1 MLQRTA
7 KQVVAE
13 KPGKRGRDRNTG
25 HEPEQLPLPGD
36 EPPGPTTAARLA
48 HLYGRVGLKL
58 RRCNQISIALFE
70 QAIGESKLTSSQ
82 YGAMVVLKE
91 FPGINQMRLG
101 RLLGYDRSTIG
112 SIVNH
117 LEIRGLID
125 RRADPNDGRGRTLT
139 LTPAAEEVMA
149 RGLAASLISQQKL
162 LEPLTGEQR
171 GALID
176 ALDTILD
183 AYNSTTRAP
192 IEESKERDLIK

>member
-7 KQVVAE
+7 KRPVAD
-13 KPGKRGRDRNTG
+13 KPAKPRPGGEAD
-25 HEPEQLPLPGD
+25 QLPLPGD

-70 QAIGESKLTSSQ
+70 QAVGDYNLTSSQ

-117 LEIRGLID
+117 LEIRGLVD
-125 RRADPNDGRGRTLT
+125 RRTDPKDARGRILSLT
-139 LTPAAEEVMA
+139 SAAEEVMES
-149 RGLAASLISQQKL
+149 GLAASLISQQKL
-162 LEPLTGEQR
+162 LEPLNDKQR
-171 GALID
+171 AALID
-176 ALDTILD
+176 ALDTILN

-192 IEESKERDLIK
+192 IEESQKRNVVK